1 MQLSRNSIK
10 RLILGL
16 AVCGSLAMSA
26 PISATHAAPA
36 RYQHFTYLPCS
47 SYHGSYWGYS
57 YGYYNGADITSRLE
71 GQDGYDGYDY
81 RSVWYKGYYPDDEY
95 WYFFSD
101 EPGYFWRHYGNYT
114 YRCFAPRIAPDSALP
129 SWG

>member
-1 MQLSRNSIK
+1 
-10 RLILGL
+10 
-16 AVCGSLAMSA
+16 MSA

-129 SWG
+129 S